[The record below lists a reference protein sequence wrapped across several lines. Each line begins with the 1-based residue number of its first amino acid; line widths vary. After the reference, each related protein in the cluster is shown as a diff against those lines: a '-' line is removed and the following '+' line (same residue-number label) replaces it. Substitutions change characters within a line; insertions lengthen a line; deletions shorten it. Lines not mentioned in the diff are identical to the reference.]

1 MNKKWIF
8 VITIS
13 TLIFSSL
20 SCGISVDLGNGVKS
34 PTPLPP
40 TATETPLPPTATF
53 TAVPPTATLPAPT
66 ATTSVIE
73 EQPEV
78 VQVPTEETV
87 VEEPPVPEPTAVP
100 TVAAQVITRE
110 NASLLTLQRMEKIGL
125 GSLQKLAVSPDGKT
139 VLLSYSSQL
148 VLLNASD
155 FTKVWTT
162 DPGRILN
169 DVVFTKD
176 GKHIVSYSPGGTVM
190 MVDSATGAILKT
202 ILPQREGVVSMA
214 LSGRGEYFAILDYSG
229 VTKVYNTST
238 GSEVMKNNG
247 ASYPGGL
254 NGISLTPG
262 GGTLLIDGLDSKPRK
277 QVQQWNVTDGK
288 YKIGLLGVIDEMDA
302 WKFSPDAKR
311 VFGINRRSLTSVP
324 SNTLTAWNASNG
336 ALIKTYPQSGIISD
350 YVVSPDGSS
359 ILVATTDYKI
369 HLLETESGKE
379 KGVFT
384 GHNSPVV
391 GMDFTPDSQGVIS
404 LEANGRIILWDAVDL
419 KPVAQR
425 DGALAYSRTG
435 TGLSL
440 DGRKAALV
448 SPERKAIWIV
458 DLLSGALEKALS
470 PEQNDLYAPA
480 LSPAADRVAAVD
492 AQNRIIIWDTASGQ
506 KLQMITAKTRTP
518 IHKVRFSPDG
528 KVIASLNEG
537 QVFLWDVASGS
548 KKAEFA
554 GRNDVAWSTDGKI
567 VASDS
572 TDNRLYLTDS
582 GTGRKTA
589 ALDAE
594 AISSINYSPDGSLIA
609 VGGTRVQPKERGL
622 INMVFQI
629 DTGSKMRLP
638 VEMPKLAGEV
648 VHTAYSPDKSLL
660 AGVDSQG
667 NVYLWSLLDGSRVA
681 YFEEIA
687 AVPGTL
693 AFNSE
698 GTLLYVAGSDGAI
711 GVISTLEG
719 AAIPETQPQAGQA
732 EPGSD
737 SDTIPELSAES
748 YTHSKGSVTAKL
760 PMGWKLQEP
769 SSFSFVS
776 SDPKA
781 RGIIAFSAIN
791 TITPLNDEAFTNYIN
806 ANEARN
812 KESIADY
819 KEVSRRI
826 EAAKGTGFVSR
837 TVSKSGIAYLFETFY
852 DREGAVI
859 KQTNFFTQTAL
870 GDSYLALYLGVYA
883 SLKVDSAVIQSQIP
897 YSELYTYTD
906 KDGKFDYAIPGGWW
920 LDPADALE
928 KYKAPDGSAF
938 MQRFTIPWND
948 KTMTDDTA
956 IFGAIQTTIENQEGY
971 VTILRRDKIE
981 GGGWQITY
989 SIGGIDTTG
998 IVTGIKVDGN
1008 LQMVNVEFPTSMA
1021 DKYRPLAV
1029 KINTALKTK

>member
-1 MNKKWIF
+1 MKKKWIF
-8 VITIS
+8 VITIL
-13 TLIFSSL
+13 TLVLSSL
-20 SCGISVDLGNGVKS
+20 SCGISVDFGNSEKS
-34 PTPLPP
+34 PTPVPP
-40 TATETPLPPTATF
+40 ASTETPLPPTATF

-66 ATTSVIE
+66 ATIPVIE
-73 EQPEV
+73 EQPEIA
-78 VQVPTEETV
+78 QVPTEEAV
-87 VEEPPVPEPTAVP
+87 VEEPPAPEPTPIP
-100 TVAAQVITRE
+100 TVAAQVISRE
-110 NASLLTLQRMEKIGL
+110 NASLLTLQRMEQIGL
-125 GSLQKLAVSPDGKT
+125 GSLQKLAVSPDGKA

-148 VLLNASD
+148 VLLNAGD
-155 FTKVWTT
+155 FTLIWRT
-162 DPGRILN
+162 DPGRILS
-169 DVVFTKD
+169 DVVFTND
-176 GKHIVSYSPGGTVM
+176 GKHLVSCSPGGTVM
-190 MVDSATGAILKT
+190 MFDSATGAILKT
-202 ILPQREGVVSMA
+202 ILPQREGVISMA

-229 VTKVYNTST
+229 VTKVYDTST

-254 NGISLTPG
+254 NSIGLTPG
-262 GGTLLIDGLDSKPRK
+262 GGNLLIDGLDSKPRK

-288 YKIGLLGVIDEMDA
+288 YKIGLLGVIDEMDS

-324 SNTLTAWNASNG
+324 ANTLTAWNASNG
-336 ALIKTYPQSGIISD
+336 ALIKTYPQIGIITD

-369 HLLETESGKE
+369 HLLETESGNE
-379 KGVFT
+379 KGVFS
-384 GHNSPVV
+384 GHASPVA

-404 LEANGRIILWDAVDL
+404 LEASGKIILWDAVDL

-425 DGALAYSRTG
+425 DGALAYSRSG
-435 TGLSL
+435 VGLSP

-448 SPERKAIWIV
+448 SPDRKAIWVV
-458 DLLSGALEKALS
+458 DIQSGAMEKALS
-470 PEQNDLYAPA
+470 PEQNDLYAPD
-480 LSPAADRVAAVD
+480 LSPASDRAAAVD

-518 IHKVRFSPDG
+518 IHRVRFSPDG

-537 QVFLWDVASGS
+537 QVFLWDVASGA

-554 GRNDVAWSTDGKI
+554 GLNDIAWSADGKL

-572 TDNRLYLTDS
+572 SDNRLYLTDS

-594 AISSINYSPDGSLIA
+594 AISSINFSPDGSLIA
-609 VGGTRVQPKERGL
+609 IGGTRVQPRERGL

-629 DTGSKMRLP
+629 DAGSKIRLP

-648 VHTAYSPDKSLL
+648 VYTAYSPDMSLL
-660 AGVDSQG
+660 AGVDTQG
-667 NVYLWSLLDGSRVA
+667 NVYLWNLLDGSQAA
-681 YFEEIA
+681 YFEEIS

-719 AAIPETQPQAGQA
+719 AAMAETQPQAAQA
-732 EPGSD
+732 ELGSD
-737 SDTIPELSAES
+737 AGTIPELSAEP
-748 YTHSKGSVTAKL
+748 YNHSKGSVSAKL

-769 SSFSFVS
+769 SAISFVS
-776 SDPKA
+776 SDAKA
-781 RGIIAFSAIN
+781 RGIIAFSAVN
-791 TITPLNDEAFTNYIN
+791 TINPLDDEAFTNYIN
-806 ANEARN
+806 AYEARN

-819 KEVSRRI
+819 KEVSRGI
-826 EAAKGTGFVSR
+826 EAAKGTGFVSK
-837 TVSKSGIAYLFETFY
+837 TVTISGIAFMFETYY

-859 KQTNFFTQTAL
+859 KQTSFFTQTAL
-870 GDSYLALYLGVYA
+870 VDSYLALYQGVYA
-883 SLKVDSAVIQSQIP
+883 SLKVDSAFIQSQIP

-906 KDGKFDYAIPGGWW
+906 KDGKFNYAIPAGWW
-920 LDPADALE
+920 FDPADTAI

-948 KTMTDDTA
+948 KTMPDDTA
-956 IFGAIQTTIENQEGY
+956 IFGAMQTTIENQEGY
-971 VTILRRDKIE
+971 VTILRRDRVE

-989 SIGGIDTTG
+989 SISGIDTTG

-1008 LQMVNVEFPTSMA
+1008 MQMVNVEFPTSLA

-1029 KINTALKTK
+1029 KINAGLKPK